1 MSKIY
6 GGCASDWYMTETYG
20 ILEKINPVDTLIA
33 DKGFNISYLL
43 INKCSKLLILP
54 FLKDKGKFSK
64 HNAIKTSKIAK
75 ARIHVKRALSRIKD
89 FKILQSTIS
98 HSQKDKLDDILII
111 CAV

>member
-1 MSKIY
+1 
-6 GGCASDWYMTETYG
+6 MTETYG

-111 CAV
+111 CAVWTNVAAPL